1 MNEMW
6 LTFIILIITTIA
18 FIIGKWRSDFVA
30 IGALLA
36 IAILGIVTPQE
47 ALAGFSNSIVI
58 MITGLFVVGAGI
70 FNTGLANKLGNQ
82 LIKLGGQNETK
93 TLIIVML
100 TVGIFSAFI
109 SNTGTVAIMIPVV
122 ISMAIQMKVSPAV
135 YLIPLAFASSLGG
148 VLTLIGTPPN
158 LVVNETLVH
167 NNLTPFH
174 FFGFS
179 PIGIVALLV
188 GTSYMV
194 LFGRKILKS
203 KSDLSINAASHLSP
217 TELAGVYKIYD
228 RLHLLKITENSTMIN
243 KSLVELKLTENY
255 RLTVVTTKRKA
266 LDKLPF
272 HSRTPHLLKAKEELK
287 ENDVLLIFGKM
298 EAIEQ
303 LKTDYRLEL
312 LKDKEE
318 ADLQTILF
326 SNVFGLTEVLITPQS
341 SFINKT
347 VKDIKFRSKYHCNV
361 LAINR
366 RGKYIQSNAS
376 STKLRVGDALIV
388 HGAWKDIELMDN
400 EQQNIVV
407 VGKISEEAGTAS
419 ASGKAWIAA
428 SIMLFMLIMMST
440 EWMSPVIAVVAAAFL
455 MVATGCLRSVN
466 EAYQKIN
473 WESVV
478 LIASMLPLATALEKT
493 GGVTYI
499 SSFIVDL
506 LGNNGPYAILAGFY
520 VLTMIF
526 SQFISNTATA
536 VIFAPVAITSAQ
548 ALQLSPYPLL
558 MSVAV
563 AASMAFSTPVASP
576 TNAMV
581 MSAGGYKFSDYVK
594 VGVPLQ
600 IILSIIMILLIP
612 LIYPF

>member
-6 LTFIILIITTIA
+6 MTFIILIITTIA
-18 FIIGKWRSDFVA
+18 FIIGRWRSDFVA

-36 IAILGIVTPQE
+36 IALLGIVTPQE

-122 ISMAIQMKVSPAV
+122 ISMALQMKVSPAV

-158 LVVNETLVH
+158 LVVNETLLH
-167 NNLTPFH
+167 NNMQPFH

-179 PIGIVALLV
+179 PIGIVALVV
-188 GTSYMV
+188 GTMFMV
-194 LFGRKILKS
+194 LFGRKLLQTN
-203 KSDLSINAASHLSP
+203 SDLSSNTANHLSP
-217 TELAGVYKIYD
+217 SELAGVYKIYD
-228 RLHLLKITENSTMIN
+228 RLHIVRLTENSAMRN
-243 KSLVELKLTENY
+243 KSLVELSLTETY
-255 RLTVVTTKRKA
+255 GITVVTTKKKT
-266 LDKLPF
+266 LEKLPF
-272 HSRTPHLLKAKEELK
+272 QPNARYRISAKEKLK
-287 ENDVLLIFGKM
+287 ENDILLIFGKK
-298 EAIEQ
+298 ESVYQ
-303 LKTDYRLEL
+303 LKEDYL
-312 LKDKEE
+312 LDVLTEKEE
-318 ADLQTILF
+318 DVKSILF

-341 SFINKT
+341 SFINKN
-347 VKDIKFRSKYHCNV
+347 IKEIQFRTKYHCNV

-366 RGKYIQSNAS
+366 RGKYIQSNLS

-400 EQQNIVV
+400 EQHNIVV
-407 VGKISEEAGTAS
+407 VGKISEEAGIAS

-428 SIMLFMLIMMST
+428 LIMFFMLVMMST
-440 EWMSPVIAVVAAAFL
+440 EWITPVIAVVAAAFL

-466 EAYQKIN
+466 EAYQKVN
-473 WESVV
+473 WESVI
-478 LIASMLPLATALEKT
+478 LIAAMLPLATALEET

-506 LGNNGPYAILAGFY
+506 LGSHGPYAILAGFY
-520 VLTMIF
+520 VLTMVF

-558 MSVAV
+558 MCVAV

-581 MSAGGYKFSDYVK
+581 MAAGGYKFTDYVK

>member
-6 LTFIILIITTIA
+6 ITFIILIITTIA
-18 FIIGKWRSDFVA
+18 FIIGRWRSDFVA

-36 IAILGIVTPQE
+36 IALLGIVTPQE

-122 ISMAIQMKVSPAV
+122 ISMALQMKVSPSV

-158 LVVNETLVH
+158 LVVNETLIH
-167 NNLTPFH
+167 NNMQPFH

-188 GTSYMV
+188 GTIFMV
-194 LFGRKILKS
+194 LFGRKLLQTN
-203 KSDLSINAASHLSP
+203 SDLSSSATNHLSP
-217 TELAGVYKIYD
+217 SELAGVYKIYD
-228 RLHLLKITENSTMIN
+228 RLHVVRITENSAMRN
-243 KSLVELKLTENY
+243 KNLIELSLTEKY
-255 RLTVVTTKRKA
+255 GVTVVTTKKKT
-266 LDKLPF
+266 LEMLPF
-272 HSRTPHLLKAKEELK
+272 QPKAPHRISAKEALK
-287 ENDVLLIFGKM
+287 ENDILLIFGKK
-298 EAIEQ
+298 ESVDQ
-303 LKTDYRLEL
+303 LSEDYLLEVL
-312 LKDKEE
+312 TEKEE
-318 ADLQTILF
+318 DVQSILF

-341 SFINKT
+341 SFINKN
-347 VKDIKFRSKYHCNV
+347 IKEIQFRSKYHCNV

-366 RGKYIQSNAS
+366 RGKYIQSNLS

-407 VGKISEEAGTAS
+407 VGKISEEAGVAS

-428 SIMLFMLIMMST
+428 LIMLFMLVMMST
-440 EWMSPVIAVVAAAFL
+440 EWISPVIAVVAAAFL

-478 LIASMLPLATALEKT
+478 LIAAMLPLATALEKT

-506 LGNNGPYAILAGFY
+506 LGSHGPYAILAGFY

-558 MSVAV
+558 MCVAV

-581 MSAGGYKFSDYVK
+581 MSAGGYKFSDYVR